1 MSDTPAISPNRKF
14 CIFDYFFFLRPIL
27 HPPVWT
33 IVILGY
39 FASLVRS
46 DSITRLYWLLLFS
59 SSAAGW
65 AYVIN
70 QISDIETDR
79 INNKLYFLPLKLI
92 PIRSAY
98 TVAALLALVTLASFL
113 ILGKLIGLL
122 FTFGLLFG
130 YIYSGKPFYWKN
142 NPVLGTIS
150 NAIAHG
156 AMPFVAG
163 YLCAGG
169 RFSLAVSHSIPYIFA
184 VIAVYIGTTI
194 PDIDGDKK
202 SGKNTPGVVLGVLYA
217 SAVMLLSLMAAI
229 FSGLILRDIPFLIA
243 ANLTMPFY
251 IYSLYRPGSKSA
263 ILSVKSSVL
272 FLSIVAC
279 IRFWPYTIA
288 LIIIF
293 AITKRYYKWRLN
305 IDYPSFT

>member
-1 MSDTPAISPNRKF
+1 MSDSPAISPNRKF

-33 IVILGY
+33 IAILGF
-39 FASLVRS
+39 FASPVKPEYHYC
-46 DSITRLYWLLLFS
+46 LYWLLFFS
-59 SSAAGW
+59 SSAAAW
-65 AYVIN
+65 AFVIN
-70 QISDIETDR
+70 QIGDIETDR
-79 INNKLYFLPLKLI
+79 INNKLYFLPLNLI
-92 PIRSAY
+92 SIKSAY
-98 TVAALLALVTLASFL
+98 AIAVLLALATLASFL

-122 FTFGLLFG
+122 FTFGLLLG
-130 YIYSGKPFYWKN
+130 YFYSGKPFNWKN

-156 AMPFVAG
+156 AMPFIAG

-169 RFSLAVSHSIPYIFA
+169 RFTLAVSHSLPYIFA

-202 SGKNTPGVVLGVLYA
+202 SGKITPGVALGVLYA

-229 FSGLILRDIPFLIA
+229 LSGLILWDIPFLIA
-243 ANLTMPFY
+243 ANLAMPFY

-272 FLSIVAC
+272 FLSIAAC

-288 LIIIF
+288 LIILF
-293 AITKRYYKWRLN
+293 VITKWYYKWRLN